1 MTRQDNGRLRMTLW
15 IAAFLIMTLM
25 APPSRALNSETNR
38 ATLRGLAGVRVL
50 IEDLPAEVLREGL
63 TKTRLHADVELKLRK
78 AGIKTLT
85 QDECF
90 KTPGE
95 PYLYVN
101 INLSLLKAESD
112 HYAYSIDIGLI
123 QNVTLL
129 RAPEQATYAITW
141 STGGVGLIGKKQLS
155 DLQDGIEDLL
165 SIFVKAFLSVNP
177 KQ

>member
-1 MTRQDNGRLRMTLW
+1 MTRQDNGRLRRALW
-15 IAAFLIMTLM
+15 IAAFLTIAMM
-25 APPSRALNSETNR
+25 AASSWALNSETNR

-50 IEDLPAEVLREGL
+50 IEDLPSEVLQEGL
-63 TKTRLHADVELKLRK
+63 TKTRLHADVELKLRT

-101 INLSLLKAESD
+101 INLSTLKAESD

-129 RAPEQATYAITW
+129 RDPGQATYAITW
-141 STGGVGLIGKKQLS
+141 STGGVGLIGKKRLS
-155 DLQDGIEDLL
+155 ELQDSVGDLL

>member
-1 MTRQDNGRLRMTLW
+1 
-15 IAAFLIMTLM
+15 
-25 APPSRALNSETNR
+25 
-38 ATLRGLAGVRVL
+38 
-50 IEDLPAEVLREGL
+50 L
-63 TKTRLHADVELKLRK
+63 TKTRLQADVELKLRT

-85 QDECF
+85 QEECF

-95 PYLYVN
+95 PYLYLN
-101 INLSLLKAESD
+101 INLNTLKTETD

-129 RAPEQATYAITW
+129 RDPGQDTYAITW
-141 STGGVGLIGKKQLS
+141 STGGVGLIGKKRLS
-155 DLQDGIEDLL
+155 ELQDSVGDLL

>member
-1 MTRQDNGRLRMTLW
+1 MTSQDNGRLRRALW
-15 IAAFLIMTLM
+15 FAAFLILTLM
-25 APPSRALNSETNR
+25 VLPSWALNSETNR

-50 IEDLPAEVLREGL
+50 IEDLPSEMLQAGV
-63 TKTRLHADVELKLRK
+63 TKTRLQADVDLKFRK
-78 AGIKTLT
+78 AGIRTLT

-101 INLSLLKAESD
+101 INLSTLKAESG

-129 RAPEQATYAITW
+129 RTPEQATYAITW
-141 STGGVGLIGKKQLS
+141 STGGVGLIGKNQLS
-155 DLQDGIEDLL
+155 DLQDSIGDLL

>member
-1 MTRQDNGRLRMTLW
+1 MTRQKNGRLRWMLWVVAVLTL
-15 IAAFLIMTLM
+15 TLM
-25 APPSRALNSETNR
+25 GPSSWALNSETNR
-38 ATLRGLAGVRVL
+38 ATLRGLVGVRVL
-50 IEDLPAEVLREGL
+50 IEDLPPEVLQEGL
-63 TKTRLHADVELKLRK
+63 TKTRLQADVELKLRT

-85 QDECF
+85 QEECF

-95 PYLYVN
+95 PYLYFN
-101 INLSLLKAESD
+101 INLNTLKTETD

-129 RAPEQATYAITW
+129 RDPGQDTYAITW
-141 STGGVGLIGKKQLS
+141 STGGVGLIGKKRLS
-155 DLQDGIEDLL
+155 ELQDSVGDLL